1 MRDADFG
8 LDATTLRARV
18 NVVTQRAITIFP
30 LITWPSCAKTHKR
43 TNKRETRKNACP
55 DRPAVRKNFIRVSL

>member
-30 LITWPSCAKTHKR
+30 LIT
-43 TNKRETRKNACP
+43 
-55 DRPAVRKNFIRVSL
+55 